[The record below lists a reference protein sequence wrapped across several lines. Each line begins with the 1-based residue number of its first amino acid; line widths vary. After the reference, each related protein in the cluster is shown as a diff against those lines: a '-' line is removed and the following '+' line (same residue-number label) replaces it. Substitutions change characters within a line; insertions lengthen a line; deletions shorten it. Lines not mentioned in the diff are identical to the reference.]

1 MFNGLC
7 LEDPTKPHLELYPP
21 FHLVSCEFN
30 PKDGHLLAG
39 GCYNGQVC
47 WWDDRKGG
55 KPEGEISLSVSHI
68 EPVYKTMWIQSKTLS
83 EFFTASTDGTVMWWD
98 IRKFTTPL
106 EKLVLDPKLKE
117 EEGSTENVNKTV
129 KSLFLYYV

>member
-1 MFNGLC
+1 MK
-7 LEDPTKPHLELYPP
+7 TWSSI
-21 FHLVSCEFN
+21 FHFIILKNIDSC
-30 PKDGHLLAG
+30 H
-39 GCYNGQVC
+39 
-47 WWDDRKGG
+47 KGG

-117 EEGSTENVNKTV
+117 EEGSTENVNKTRKFV
-129 KSLFLYYV
+129 LLPPLCSGSGCDLSGVRTDHSDKVYGWNRAG

>member
-1 MFNGLC
+1 M
-7 LEDPTKPHLELYPP
+7 
-21 FHLVSCEFN
+21 
-30 PKDGHLLAG
+30 
-39 GCYNGQVC
+39 
-47 WWDDRKGG
+47 
-55 KPEGEISLSVSHI
+55 SHI

-117 EEGSTENVNKTV
+117 EEGPTENVNKTDKLTLLPLRLPGPGCHLPGV
-129 KSLFLYYV
+129 RTHHSHQVHGGNRTG

>member
-1 MFNGLC
+1 MS
-7 LEDPTKPHLELYPP
+7 EDPTKPLLDLCPP
-21 FHLVSCEFN
+21 YHLVSCEFN
-30 PKDGHLLAG
+30 PKESHLLAG

-47 WWDDRKGG
+47 WWDSRKGG

-98 IRKFTTPL
+98 IRKFNSPL

-117 EEGSTENVNKTV
+117 EEGSTENVREKHV
-129 KSLFLYYV
+129 YKK

>member
-1 MFNGLC
+1 M
-7 LEDPTKPHLELYPP
+7 
-21 FHLVSCEFN
+21 
-30 PKDGHLLAG
+30 
-39 GCYNGQVC
+39 
-47 WWDDRKGG
+47 
-55 KPEGEISLSVSHI
+55 SHI

-117 EEGSTENVNKTV
+117 EEGSTENVRQ
-129 KSLFLYYV
+129 SLMLLLSRLRLAGPGSDLPGVRADHPRQVHGGD

>member
-1 MFNGLC
+1 MANGLVVVGC
-7 LEDPTKPHLELYPP
+7 IGCIC
-21 FHLVSCEFN
+21 SEFN

-55 KPEGEISLSVSHI
+55 KPEGEISLAVSHI

-83 EFFTASTDGTVMWWD
+83 EFFTASTDGTVSSFSSSH
-98 IRKFTTPL
+98 I
-106 EKLVLDPKLKE
+106 
-117 EEGSTENVNKTV
+117 
-129 KSLFLYYV
+129 SLSHPSIHPGHVVGHQKIHNAIGEISP